1 MDNSNSLS
9 GSILQSSD
17 VSMPSSLSGDDSGF
31 FESLKNI
38 NMTTWL
44 LIILILAFLGFNIF
58 VYLAK
63 GTQGIAD
70 FLAPITQKLFGA
82 GVAVTGQT
90 VDVAAEGAK
99 AVVSGTATTVN
110 TGLSAVQAKL
120 PSGQAKLPSGQA
132 KLPSGQAKLP
142 SGQAKLPSGQDIT
155 PNTAKSSIKS
165 QPVQTQQT
173 TRPSDIGLNKALN
186 NSQEQDIDYQA
197 LEASSSVHS
206 AGKSGW
212 CFVGEDRGF
221 RSCALVNEGDKC
233 MSGDIF
239 PSQEL
244 CINPNLRA

>member
-1 MDNSNSLS
+1 MDNSNNLS
-9 GSILQSSD
+9 SSILQSSEH
-17 VSMPSSLSGDDSGF
+17 SFPSSSVASTSLSGDDSGF
-31 FESLKNI
+31 FESLKNV

-63 GTQGIAD
+63 GTQDIAS
-70 FLAPITQKLFGA
+70 FFAPLTEKLFGA
-82 GVAVTGQT
+82 TVSVTGQT
-90 VDVAAEGAK
+90 VDIAAEGAK

-110 TGLSAVQAKL
+110 TGLSAVQN
-120 PSGQAKLPSGQA
+120 
-132 KLPSGQAKLP
+132 
-142 SGQAKLPSGQDIT
+142 IT
-155 PNTAKSSIKS
+155 PNNATSSIKS
-165 QPVQTQQT
+165 QPVQGQPTS
-173 TRPSDIGLNKALN
+173 RPSDTGLNKALN
-186 NSQEQDIDYQA
+186 NSQEQNMDYQA
-197 LEASSSVHS
+197 LEASSSVHY

-221 RSCALVNEGDKC
+221 KSCALVNEDDKC

>member
-1 MDNSNSLS
+1 MDNSNNLS
-9 GSILQSSD
+9 SSILQSSE
-17 VSMPSSLSGDDSGF
+17 PSFPSSSVASTSLSGDDSGF
-31 FESLKNI
+31 FESLKNV

-63 GTQGIAD
+63 GTQDIAS
-70 FLAPITQKLFGA
+70 FLAPLTEKLFGTT
-82 GVAVTGQT
+82 VSVTGQT
-90 VDVAAEGAK
+90 IDVAAEGAK
-99 AVVSGTATTVN
+99 AVVGGTAATVN
-110 TGLSAVQAKL
+110 TGLSAVQ
-120 PSGQAKLPSGQA
+120 
-132 KLPSGQAKLP
+132 
-142 SGQAKLPSGQDIT
+142 DIT
-155 PNTAKSSIKS
+155 PNNATSSIKS
-165 QPVQTQQT
+165 QPVQGQPTS
-173 TRPSDIGLNKALN
+173 RPSDTGLNKALN
-186 NSQEQDIDYQA
+186 NSQEQNMDYQA

-221 RSCALVNEGDKC
+221 RSCALVNEDDKC